1 MSDSNPSNSSV
12 LSLLRNCK
20 CRVSELMNN
29 VVIAILGLVE
39 DLSREDFREQFEV
52 NILVYKSWQM
62 LLCALLKFK
71 VE

>member
-1 MSDSNPSNSSV
+1 
-12 LSLLRNCK
+12 
-20 CRVSELMNN
+20 MNN

-52 NILVYKSWQM
+52 NILVYKRWQM
-62 LLCALLKFK
+62 LLCALLKFN